1 MTIGVPGMAH
11 FCEHMMF
18 LGSEKYPEE
27 NAFDKYLNVSLLNI
41 KIVLRVQIENSI
53 P

>member
-1 MTIGVPGMAH
+1 MTVGVPGMAH

-27 NAFDKYLNVSLLNI
+27 NAFDQYLNVSLLEGFI
-41 KIVLRVQIENSI
+41 ILGS
-53 P
+53 